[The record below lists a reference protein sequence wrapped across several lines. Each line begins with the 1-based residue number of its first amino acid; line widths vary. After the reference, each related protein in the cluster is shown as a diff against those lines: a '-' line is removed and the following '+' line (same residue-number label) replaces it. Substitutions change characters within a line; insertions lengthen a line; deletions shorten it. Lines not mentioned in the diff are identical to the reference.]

1 MIIITSAAEMQSYAR
16 QARLRKESI
25 GLVPTMGSLHAGH
38 LSLIE
43 RARQSSDIVITSVF
57 VNPTQF
63 APNEDFARYPRDVDR
78 DAELCRSAGST
89 VLFVPHENDMYP
101 EGFSTYITV
110 DRLSSVME
118 GKFRPTHFRGVA
130 TIVAKLLLLTIPHQ
144 AVFGQK
150 DAQQCAVV
158 KKMVKDLGFD
168 VEIIVAP
175 IVREQDG
182 LAMSSRNIY
191 LSAQERLEA
200 PVLSAALRHAE
211 AIIGKGE
218 RDSGTITA
226 ELTRLIQTKPTAAI
240 DYVELVDAESL
251 TSIKRVEPGIPVLIA
266 LAVRF
271 GTTRLIDNTIV
282 TVH

>member
-1 MIIITSAAEMQSYAR
+1 MIIITSVAEMQSYAR
-16 QARLRKESI
+16 QARLRKETI

-43 RARQSSDIVITSVF
+43 RAKQSSDIVITSVF

-63 APNEDFARYPRDVDR
+63 APNEDFARYPRNVDR

-89 VLFVPHENDMYP
+89 VLFAPTENEMYP
-101 EGFSTYITV
+101 EGFSTYVTV

-118 GKFRPTHFRGVA
+118 GKYRPTHFRGVA

-158 KKMVKDLGFD
+158 RKMVRDLGFD

-175 IVREQDG
+175 IVREHDG
-182 LAMSSRNIY
+182 LAMSSRNVY
-191 LSAQERLEA
+191 LSAQERSEA
-200 PVLSAALRHAE
+200 PVLSAALRHGE
-211 AIIGKGE
+211 SLIRKGE
-218 RDSGTITA
+218 IDSGTIVA
-226 ELTRLIQTKPTAAI
+226 ELTRLIGTKPTAAI
-240 DYVELVDAESL
+240 DYVELVNAESFVPV
-251 TSIKRVEPGIPVLIA
+251 KRVEPGIPVLIA

-271 GTTRLIDNTIV
+271 GATRLIDNTIV
-282 TVH
+282 TAH